1 MKKKRNQL
9 SKKRKSKRNS
19 KRKKRKNTKRRTRIT
34 KRRSRK
40 NMRGGFYKLYVC
52 GHPDEER
59 KEEIIINEDEELY
72 DYMRDETFQI
82 QDLKRWLG
90 EKFNV
95 PPDSIKLY
103 KDHKCSGKVGK
114 KNNPEEYLPL
124 SEDLDGNLYVEMDE
138 QPTGMDEQ
146 PTAIHGAVDETNLGS
161 VSLSDKSTGS
171 FIASVDGG
179 SLSDQAFTDREI
191 ELLRGQL
198 DPIRF
203 EYLNLVIPSYLRVG
217 YTIPTAL
224 LGLYNSGRVLEE
236 ELEKMY
242 KFLININS
250 DIDFNETDKNGE
262 APIDFAI
269 SFVDNINIINYL
281 IDEIGIDVNKPN
293 GDGNA
298 PLSTAIT
305 WEKIEIVD
313 ILIRAGADVNK
324 PNGNGDTPLSNA
336 SVFGNLR
343 MVDILIRAGADVNKP
358 NRAGRTPLKIA
369 LDRGNSNIV
378 ESLKQAGASLG
389 KRNITFKIDWK
400 KYRHGNILVRG
411 LLVIEDVPLREEMT
425 IKGLKDIIKVRA
437 ESKGVNLDDEGDVK
451 RLIYAGKI
459 LKDHELVEEV
469 FDFDDDDDDDGIYV
483 KLDNKD

>member
-9 SKKRKSKRNS
+9 SKKRNKRN
-19 KRKKRKNTKRRTRIT
+19 KTKNTKRRTRIT

-40 NMRGGFYKLYVC
+40 NMRGGVYKLYVC

-72 DYMRDETFQI
+72 DYMREETFQI

-95 PPDSIKLY
+95 PHDSIKLY
-103 KDHKCSGKVGK
+103 EDHKCSGKVRE

-124 SEDLDGNLYVEMDE
+124 SEYLDGNLYVGMDE
-138 QPTGMDEQ
+138 QPGGMDEQ

-161 VSLSDKSTGS
+161 VPLSDKSTGS

-179 SLSDQAFTDREI
+179 SPSDQAFTDREI

-203 EYLNLVIPSYLRVG
+203 EYLNLLIPGYLRVG

-224 LGLYNSGRVLEE
+224 LGLYNAGGVTVE
-236 ELEKMY
+236 ELEEMY

-250 DIDFNETDKNGE
+250 DIDFNEIDKNGHT
-262 APIDFAI
+262 PIDFAI
-269 SFVDNINIINYL
+269 KFLDNINIINYL
-281 IDEIGIDVNKPN
+281 FDEMGIDVNKPN
-293 GDGNA
+293 GYGNT
-298 PLSTAIT
+298 PLSAAIT
-305 WEKIEIVD
+305 WGKFEIVD
-313 ILIRAGADVNK
+313 ILISAGVDVNK

-336 SVFGNLR
+336 STFGNIR

-358 NRAGRTPLKIA
+358 DRAGRTPLKIA
-369 LDRGNSNIV
+369 LNRGNSKIV
-378 ESLKQAGASLG
+378 EYLKQAGASLG

-400 KYRHGNILVRG
+400 KYHHGDILRRG
-411 LLVIEDVPLREEMT
+411 LLVIEDVPLSEEMT
-425 IKGLKDIIKVRA
+425 IKGLKDIIKERA
-437 ESKGVNLDDEGDVK
+437 EPKGVNLYDEGDVK
-451 RLIYAGKI
+451 RLRLIYAGTI
-459 LKDHELVEEV
+459 LEDTKLVEEV
-469 FDFDDDDDDDGIYV
+469 FDFDDDDDDGIYV